1 MSSPLN
7 SARAAAPP
15 ETIAVVGTGA
25 VGAALAA
32 WLARAGHRVMAC
44 SRSAPER
51 PVVVIDDGDGPR
63 AYPVRWHAAPAQ
75 VESTADWVFVATKLP
90 HTPAAAKWLSALVG
104 PSTRIV
110 AAQNGVDHRERFA
123 ELTDAP
129 VVPALVYF
137 IAERL
142 AVGSVRVRHLDRG
155 DLVLPDDENG
165 RLAARLCNESGI
177 VAETEPDFTT
187 QAWRKLLINAAANPL
202 TVLTG
207 RRLEVLREPSV
218 AELVLALLDETV
230 WVGRTAGARFD
241 ASSAS
246 EALAWL
252 RALDPDGTSSMLQDR
267 ENNRGLE
274 HEGLTGTVVRLAR
287 QHGIPTPVSDTVL
300 ALLRGLSTS
309 PAGSSR

>member
-1 MSSPLN
+1 VPSHP
-7 SARAAAPP
+7 AGAAVTTP
-15 ETIAVVGTGA
+15 ETIAVIGTGA
-25 VGAALAA
+25 VGTALAA
-32 WLARAGHRVMAC
+32 WFARAGHRVLAG

-51 PVVVIDDGDGPR
+51 PVVVIDEGDGPR
-63 AYPVRWHAAPAQ
+63 AHPVRWHTAPTQ
-75 VESTADWVFVATKLP
+75 VDTVADWVFVATKLP
-90 HTPAAAKWLSALVG
+90 HTPVAAKWLPALVG

-137 IAERL
+137 SAERV
-142 AVGSVRVRHLDRG
+142 AVGSVRVRRVDRE
-155 DLVLPDDENG
+155 LVLPDDETG
-165 RLAARLCNESGI
+165 RLAARLCNDSGI

-187 QAWRKLLINAAANPL
+187 QAWRKLLVNATANPL

-207 RRLEVLREPSV
+207 RRLEVLSEPSV
-218 AELVLALLDETV
+218 AELTVALLDETIA
-230 WVGRTAGARFD
+230 VGRAVGARLD
-241 ASSAS
+241 ESAPK

-252 RALDPDGTSSMLQDR
+252 RALHPDTPTSMLQDR

-287 QHGIPTPVSDTVL
+287 RHGIPTPVSDTVL
-300 ALLRGLSTS
+300 ALLRGLSTGR
-309 PAGSSR
+309 AGSSR